1 MWYRTTTSSVL
12 YAMSLISLILAL
24 YFVFLRLSDV
34 DCFIEHLENTIKFF
48 TGLQNQSEGED
59 DDFVP
64 FI

>member
-1 MWYRTTTSSVL
+1 MLLTVFY
-12 YAMSLISLILAL
+12 L
-24 YFVFLRLSDV
+24 YFLLASTHPRDV

-48 TGLQNQSEGED
+48 TGLQNESEGQD